1 MRGDGSESFDRLL
14 GRDGAEAGVV
24 TLSELDSEGSGP
36 DVAGT
41 SSGSD
46 VGLSGPELGP
56 AGSGGG
62 VEPALGAPVVSLTPD
77 AAGELVTDEPDDAD
91 TLDEDPVDTVLDD
104 DPDDDPVDDPVVD
117 DELEVEAPL
126 DGDEFDDDEL
136 VVDDPVS
143 ESVDG
148 SADASPWPVSAAA
161 PIPNATARPPIRP
174 M

>member
-24 TLSELDSEGSGP
+24 TLSELDSEGSEP

-46 VGLSGPELGP
+46 VGISGPELGP

-62 VEPALGAPVVSLTPD
+62 VEPALGAPVVSPTPD
-77 AAGELVTDEPDDAD
+77 VAVEGATAEPDVE
-91 TLDEDPVDTVLDD
+91 TLDEDPAN
-104 DPDDDPVDDPVVD
+104 DPVDDPVVD

-143 ESVDG
+143 ESFDG